1 MALKGVRK
9 SHGSR
14 TQRSSRRGECSPRRK
29 SGTGKSSL
37 INVGACLYAPAVGH
51 LILAAFSALLRRVGS
66 NIRRAELSCGQINY
80 FRTKRLLSEVDEA
93 PLKRVSR
100 TSERKY
106 GARSRL
112 QFAQKRS
119 PLTSGKAWTALLS
132 ASDETVAGSSVVPLS
147 GHTFP

>member
-66 NIRRAELSCGQINY
+66 NIRRAEL
-80 FRTKRLLSEVDEA
+80 LLPDKKVIIGSGRSSTEA
-93 PLKRVSR
+93 RV
-100 TSERKY
+100 TNF
-106 GARSRL
+106 GAKVRR
-112 QFAQKRS
+112 AES
-119 PLTSGKAWTALLS
+119 PAIRA
-132 ASDETVAGSSVVPLS
+132 ETVSVN
-147 GHTFP
+147 